1 MLRFNSDHP
10 HHHTVLSLPLP
21 NTYFFFYKSAG
32 NKDFCFI
39 LHVFSS
45 FFSFLVIVVMVV
57 IPSNQGLEGFKLSG
71 EITCCLAWVHTQLCE
86 ALLRIKLKPQA
97 SKTIILPL
105 TPYPIFKFFKKWYRR
120 KIDPGHF

>member
-10 HHHTVLSLPLP
+10 HHHTVLSLPLT
-21 NTYFFFYKSAG
+21 NTYFFFTKVLGIKIFVLFCMFLAG
-32 NKDFCFI
+32 
-39 LHVFSS
+39 